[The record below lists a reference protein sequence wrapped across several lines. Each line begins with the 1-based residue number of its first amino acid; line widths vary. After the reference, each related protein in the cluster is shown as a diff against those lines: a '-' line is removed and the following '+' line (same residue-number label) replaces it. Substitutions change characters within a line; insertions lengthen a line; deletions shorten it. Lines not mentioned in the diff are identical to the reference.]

1 MSVTVRTRF
10 FAAYRDLLGT
20 ESTAVELPDGATVE
34 DLVRVLR
41 SRGGAYASLPEDPP
55 VAVNREYVD
64 ARASLK
70 GGDEVAFL
78 PPVAGG

>member
-1 MSVTVRTRF
+1 MSVTVNTRF

-20 ESTAVELPDGATVE
+20 ESTAVELPEGATVE
-34 DLVRVLR
+34 DLIQALR
-41 SRGGAYASLPEDPP
+41 SRGGPYATLPDDPP
-55 VAVNREYVD
+55 VAVNQEYVD
-64 ARASLK
+64 ARAPLS